1 MEEIGNTEAI
11 QKEILEE
18 ARKTAE
24 KILREADEEVAHS
37 AAQAIERARVSKE
50 EVGKSAETWMTRY
63 RAETLAR
70 LPLEKIR
77 YKTDLVDRR
86 VRRALEDFMKGLGEE
101 RIASLAET
109 LMRESESQF
118 KGKEVDLRFRGLGQ
132 ARSVAAAKAA
142 LGISGTRKVV
152 EDPKLPAAGLV
163 VESIDGKLTLR
174 ATMDLV
180 ESDLLD
186 RQRGELAAALCA
198 EALKA

>member
-11 QKEILEE
+11 QKEILDE

-24 KILREADEEVAHS
+24 KVLREADEEVERTRS
-37 AAQAIERARVSKE
+37 ASSSRAKNAQA
-50 EVGKSAETWMTRY
+50 EVAKAADTWIGRY

-77 YKTDLVDRR
+77 FKTDLIDRR
-86 VRRALEDFMKGLGEE
+86 IRRSLSAYIAGLGEE
-101 RIASLAET
+101 RIASLVES
-109 LMRESESQF
+109 LMRDSLSQF
-118 KGKEVDLRFRGLGQ
+118 KGSEVDIRFKGLSQGR
-132 ARSVAAAKAA
+132 AVVAAKNALGVSGARKAA
-142 LGISGTRKVV
+142 
-152 EDPKLPAAGLV
+152 EDQKLPSVGLV

-186 RQRGELAAALCA
+186 RQRGELAQALCA